1 VKKTLSTVAL
11 MALMAAA
18 GCNNH
23 KTDTPTAANDLQP
36 PPPPNAYQPM
46 ASSANLNNNTS
57 ATVTPVADFSSTPAP
72 APAMAVDTA
81 PVSTKARHQVKA
93 ASSARESTHVAKAD
107 GKKYTIQKG
116 DSLMKIAKKEYGKSG
131 EYKKILAA
139 NPGLNPDKLMVGKTI
154 VIPQ

>member
-1 VKKTLSTVAL
+1 MKKTLSTVAL
-11 MALMAAA
+11 MALLAGV

-23 KTDTPTAANDLQP
+23 KTDTPSAANDLQP
-36 PPPPNAYQPM
+36 PPPPTAYQPT
-46 ASSANLNNNTS
+46 ASSATANTS

-72 APAMAVDTA
+72 APAMAADTA
-81 PVSTKARHQVKA
+81 PIASKSNHTLKTSSVK
-93 ASSARESTHVAKAD
+93 SSSHVAKAD
-107 GKKYTIQKG
+107 GRKYTIQKG

-154 VIPQ
+154 IIPQ